1 MFTLLRLSCI
11 SICILSLS
19 ACMLDGTNNSSNF
32 WDSSPDGE
40 NNQLYPEGYDTTYT
54 NQSSEY
60 NGSYKTQKNVVVPQS
75 YHLGVMNTPVASKD
89 EDRQWVDNQNPNGYT
104 IQIADDTK
112 PAPVANQLLK
122 TPKNE
127 HNAEVKSQ
135 SGAYIGLH
143 GSYATREAAE
153 AQLNQLPEEVKQKA
167 QIKNWQTI
175 QHEVNH

>member
-1 MFTLLRLSCI
+1 MFKLLRLSCV
-11 SICILSLS
+11 SLCILSLS
-19 ACMLDGTNNSSNF
+19 ACMLDGTNNSPYF
-32 WDSSPDGE
+32 WDSLPEGE

-54 NQSSEY
+54 NQSSADT
-60 NGSYKTQKNVVVPQS
+60 GSYKAQKTVVVPQS
-75 YHLGVMNTPVASKD
+75 YHLGITNTPVASKD
-89 EDRQWVDNQNPNGYT
+89 EDRIWVDNQSPNGYT

-135 SGAYIGLH
+135 SGTYIGLH

-153 AQLNQLPEEVKQKA
+153 AQLNQLPEDMKQKA

-175 QHEVNH
+175 QNQVNQ